1 MSGEQ
6 ERFDKPVEYQQVS
19 DEMRRLLDR
28 SYDLTVKDDRRIVVD
43 PIDGY
48 AKQFQPLKPIIIPG
62 MEVTPVDPKVYSD
75 PAVQR
80 RTAAGGMPAGTKS
93 FDHAVGDT
101 DDDGGAEVASDAD
114 YEKMFAH
121 RGEFS
126 DSFDFV
132 YGEHGEIIGAMRPEE
147 DAIAERE
154 REANAAK
161 FFDSGIRKLEKKIGS
176 PISQADTSYLH
187 NDETIIQKVKR
198 IVAPPRR
205 RVIHDDD
212 A

>member
-6 ERFDKPVEYQQVS
+6 ERSEKSVEYQQVS

-62 MEVTPVDPKVYSD
+62 MEVTPIDPKVYSD
-75 PAVQR
+75 PR
-80 RTAAGGMPAGTKS
+80 CSIRTAAGGMPAGTKS

-101 DDDGGAEVASDAD
+101 EDDGGTEVASDAD

-132 YGEHGEIIGAMRPEE
+132 YGEHGEIIAPCGRKKTRSPS
-147 DAIAERE
+147 RE

-161 FFDSGIRKLEKKIGS
+161 FFDSGIRKLEKNRLADFAKPTRRTCTTTKRSFKRSSGS
-176 PISQADTSYLH
+176 SH
-187 NDETIIQKVKR
+187 
-198 IVAPPRR
+198 RR
-205 RVIHDDD
+205 GEG
-212 A
+212 